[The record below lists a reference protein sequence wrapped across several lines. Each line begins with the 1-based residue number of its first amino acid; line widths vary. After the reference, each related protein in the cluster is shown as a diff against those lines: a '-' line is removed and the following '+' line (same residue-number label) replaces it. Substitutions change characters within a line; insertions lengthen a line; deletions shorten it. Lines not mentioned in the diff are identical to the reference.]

1 MVNARTWNSKLQ
13 KVSTNHDDCAQSNTG
28 TQTMSA
34 PDNIDFPKR
43 SLQHSGFREVLTS
56 PKLATHI
63 SAIVIDE
70 AHCISQWGDKFHE
83 EYSRLG
89 TLQAFVPS
97 QVPVLVASA
106 TMPPHILK
114 QVCTTMHI
122 DIKTSYYL
130 NLGVD
135 WPNIT
140 WEVRHMRAGKSNFES
155 LQLVLPKKFGGEV
168 NENNFKQT
176 MVFGDNINVLMSACW
191 WTWDNILPDL
201 HGKVAVFHSWC
212 SPWAKD
218 VVLEW
223 YAMGKITVLFMTE
236 AVGMVSVPVH
246 KSGCVSLMSELGM
259 WFATYWAGGTVPGT
273 CFIVNLDAASGA
285 SRSFT
290 YIAGLW
296 GFACPANSLP
306 VKGKKRSCECWW
318 SAQLC
323 EEYRGKS
330 LYLVGS

>member
-1 MVNARTWNSKLQ
+1 MEEFENCTNGKKPNDWQLNAIQALLLGLYCVTMPFVMPLLMPPKKHIVIISLLNALESDQVFGRSERRISQTQERKNNQTANW
-13 KVSTNHDDCAQSNTG
+13 SN
-28 TQTMSA
+28 
-34 PDNIDFPKR
+34 NIDFPEM
-43 SLQHSGFREVLTS
+43 SLQHSGFWEVLTS

-63 SAIVIDE
+63 SAI
-70 AHCISQWGDKFHE
+70 FHE

-135 WPNIT
+135 QPNIT

-168 NENNFKQT
+168 NENDFKQT
-176 MVFGDNINVLMSACW
+176 MVFGDDIN
-191 WTWDNILPDL
+191 DI
-201 HGKVAVFHSWC
+201 
-212 SPWAKD
+212 
-218 VVLEW
+218 VLEW

-236 AVGMVSVPVH
+236 AVGMVCDLPHIELVVQFLVPA
-246 KSGCVSLMSELGM
+246 SLSIWMQR
-259 WFATYWAGGTVPGT
+259 AGRAG
-273 CFIVNLDAASGA
+273 
-285 SRSFT
+285 RSPT
-290 YIAGLW
+290 LQ
-296 GFACPANSLP
+296 ACGVL
-306 VKGKKRSCECWW
+306 
-318 SAQLC
+318 
-323 EEYRGKS
+323 
-330 LYLVGS
+330 LVQSMVFH